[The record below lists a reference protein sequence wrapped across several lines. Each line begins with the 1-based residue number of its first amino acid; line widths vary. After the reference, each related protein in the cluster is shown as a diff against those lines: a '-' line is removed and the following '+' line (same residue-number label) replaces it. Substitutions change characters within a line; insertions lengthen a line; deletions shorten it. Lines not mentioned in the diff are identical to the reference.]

1 MNENNTELEQKIK
14 ENLKVERLVL
24 ISVEINGKEY
34 SQVIAE
40 ERLLKVYERIMKGE
54 QIFTIKIPKNAIESL
69 KEKILA
75 AGAGK
80 FLQ

>member
-1 MNENNTELEQKIK
+1 MNEIYTPEQLEEKIK

-40 ERLLKVYERIMKGE
+40 ERLLKIYERIMKGE
-54 QIFTIKIPKNAIESL
+54 QIFTTKIPKNAVENL
-69 KEKILA
+69 KEKIM
-75 AGAGK
+75 K
-80 FLQ
+80 E